1 MRIVMS
7 KRNHNMKKMIALV
20 PGILMVLAA
29 CENKP
34 TIHPDFGNAVLHNK
48 TVHIINP
55 RTADPAALAPELSG
69 VRAAGVMQR
78 YYTGEVK
85 ELKIEATSRKGA
97 AK

>member
-7 KRNHNMKKMIALV
+7 KRNHTMKKMIALI
-20 PGILMVLAA
+20 PGILMVLSA

-34 TIHPDFGNAVLHNK
+34 TFHPDFSNSVLHNK

-55 RTADPAALAPELSG
+55 RKADPAALAPELSG
-69 VRAAGVMQR
+69 ARAAGVMQR
-78 YYTGEVK
+78 YYTGDVK
-85 ELKIEATSRKGA
+85 ELKIEATSKKGA

>member
-1 MRIVMS
+1 MN
-7 KRNHNMKKMIALV
+7 KRNHTMKKMIALV

-34 TIHPDFGNAVLHNK
+34 TLHPDFSNSVLHNK
-48 TVHIINP
+48 IVHIINP
-55 RTADPAALAPELSG
+55 RTADPAALAPEMSG

-78 YYTGEVK
+78 YYTGEVE
-85 ELKIEATSRKGA
+85 ELKIEATTAKGA